1 MVYSILEWPTNFP
14 RYYGSVLELD
24 FVNFAYHST
33 RDPQHRTK
41 GSRSIASPTK
51 RYPPYS
57 IRVVNHTTME
67 DRSTPSVTR
76 DAKAN
81 EGSVENSVA
90 VAGSIRQV
98 HRLSGI
104 ASMLHNL
111 RLTGYGVWLAGV
123 YLLLGYEI
131 VFIGSIAALPAFL

>member
-1 MVYSILEWPTNFP
+1 M
-14 RYYGSVLELD
+14 D
-24 FVNFAYHST
+24 
-33 RDPQHRTK
+33 
-41 GSRSIASPTK
+41 
-51 RYPPYS
+51 
-57 IRVVNHTTME
+57 
-67 DRSTPSVTR
+67 DRSTMSVTR
-76 DAKAN
+76 DAKAY

-90 VAGSIRQV
+90 VVGSIRPV

-104 ASMLHNL
+104 ASMRHNL